1 MPAYQVPIGGILMAM
16 AIQGVL
22 LLAFAA
28 SVGPLVAIVAAILI
42 LALLDI
48 FLLRSAPIIIGQVLG
63 LLIVWGLWFFFSLL
77 GVV

>member
-22 LLAFAA
+22 LLAFAGA
-28 SVGPLVAIVAAILI
+28 VGPLVAIVAAILI